1 MQRTAVYWLV
11 YEISDSAFILGVTV
25 FAAQF
30 PSFILSILGGV
41 VSDRYNRFRVLL
53 GTQVAS
59 LAQALVLALLVLHG
73 DYELWQILFLTVIL
87 GSINAFDVPARQ
99 ALVYEMVNK
108 KEHLPNAIALN
119 SSMINAAR
127 LIGPALAGIVLDE
140 FGAEVCFFANAFS
153 FVAVIGSLLMMR
165 ISPFTPKV
173 RKSSVGTDLREGFRY
188 LRSTPQ
194 ISKVVLMLSF
204 VSLLSLPFVALLPV
218 FARDVF
224 LGDAST
230 FGYLNTS
237 VGVGAV
243 IGALFLASMQP
254 GTNLKKVLFR
264 CTLIFGIGL
273 IAFSFM
279 KSFPLAIIFIALAGF
294 GMMAQTTISN
304 TLIQTTVSSAMRGRV
319 ISYYAMA
326 FFGMQPIGGLLVG
339 TLAHSFGAPLTIL
352 FQGCATLA
360 IAILFFPFLRK
371 DIFIKRHRMKLNQLR
386 EQSIENT

>member
-59 LAQALVLALLVLHG
+59 LAQAFVLPLLVLHG

-153 FVAVIGSLLMMR
+153 F
-165 ISPFTPKV
+165 
-173 RKSSVGTDLREGFRY
+173 
-188 LRSTPQ
+188 
-194 ISKVVLMLSF
+194 
-204 VSLLSLPFVALLPV
+204 
-218 FARDVF
+218 
-224 LGDAST
+224 
-230 FGYLNTS
+230 
-237 VGVGAV
+237 
-243 IGALFLASMQP
+243 
-254 GTNLKKVLFR
+254 
-264 CTLIFGIGL
+264 
-273 IAFSFM
+273 
-279 KSFPLAIIFIALAGF
+279 
-294 GMMAQTTISN
+294 
-304 TLIQTTVSSAMRGRV
+304 
-319 ISYYAMA
+319 
-326 FFGMQPIGGLLVG
+326 
-339 TLAHSFGAPLTIL
+339 
-352 FQGCATLA
+352 
-360 IAILFFPFLRK
+360 
-371 DIFIKRHRMKLNQLR
+371 
-386 EQSIENT
+386 